1 MSAYDPARGA
11 RFSTWLLAIAK
22 HTLGDEIDK
31 RMALKR
37 GGGKRGSEFD
47 ETWMGAG
54 EGTTPDGNY
63 EAEVFRAKVY
73 AAVRMVERECEFT
86 EFTIYRMR
94 VFDGMSG
101 KDVAESV
108 GTSEPTV
115 SRRLTKVR
123 DLLRRRLAEVVATYS
138 FTTDEQAEAERNGL
152 ALKSEQGRRRHV
164 RRSHRG
170 AVSPRGTGASGRA
183 GGPHGLR
190 PAPSR
195 WR

>member
-1 MSAYDPARGA
+1 MERPTIRYGARGEHV
-11 RFSTWLLAIAK
+11 SVLQ
-22 HTLGDEIDK
+22 G
-31 RMALKR
+31 ALNLWPKSLTPALEPD
-37 GGGKRGSEFD
+37 GIFGVKTHSKVQEFQRQ
-47 ETWMGAG
+47 

-152 ALKSEQGRRRHV
+152 ALSPNKADDAMFDEAIAELYHREEQARR
-164 RRSHRG
+164 
-170 AVSPRGTGASGRA
+170 AEQE
-183 GGPHGLR
+183 GLMG
-190 PAPSR
+190 
-195 WR
+195 